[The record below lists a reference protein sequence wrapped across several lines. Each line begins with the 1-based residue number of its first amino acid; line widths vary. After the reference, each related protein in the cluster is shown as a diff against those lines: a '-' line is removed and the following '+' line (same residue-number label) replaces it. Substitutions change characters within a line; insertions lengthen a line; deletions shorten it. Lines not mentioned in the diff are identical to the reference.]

1 MIFADR
7 YDTNTITS
15 QPQNHMFL
23 EMRDVLG
30 IPKSIDILDHIY
42 SLSPAA
48 KQEEAMESIR
58 AIERRNMAQYVP
70 EHLTVFALC
79 VCTNDL

>member
-1 MIFADR
+1 
-7 YDTNTITS
+7 
-15 QPQNHMFL
+15 MFI
-23 EMRDVLG
+23 EMREVLG

-58 AIERRNMAQYVP
+58 AIEQRNMS
-70 EHLTVFALC
+70 E
-79 VCTNDL
+79 